1 MQTTRHL
8 ISLGLVSSMLVLL
21 AGCSHLPLPCNQSEF
36 SVAYD
41 KDGHELKDAKTVTN
55 RCLEWADKL
64 ISTCVRKG
72 VQ

>member
-1 MQTTRHL
+1 MQTTRL
-8 ISLGLVSSMLVLL
+8 SIGLVLTSFMLVSLV
-21 AGCSHLPLPCNQSEF
+21 GCSHLPLPCNQSEF

-41 KDGHELKDAKTVTN
+41 KDGHEIKDAKTVTN